1 MNEQR
6 KTVRIQPFV
15 APCRVVTNERA
26 LSGYL
31 TDLSEAGA
39 RVTCEAEAPASETA
53 VTLELRIG
61 RVATRSR
68 LPARVEWVR
77 AQEGGSGSV
86 FGLSFAG
93 VREEHQAALKAVV
106 AEFRRLASEIAS

>member
-1 MNEQR
+1 VGVSEQR

-15 APCRVVTNERA
+15 APCRVVANERA

-39 RVTCEAEAPASETA
+39 RVTCEAEPPAPQTA

-61 RVATRSR
+61 RVAARSR
-68 LPARVEWVR
+68 LQARVEWAR
-77 AQEGGSGSV
+77 PQEGGSV

-93 VREEHQAALKAVV
+93 LPGEERAALKAVV
-106 AEFRRLASEIAS
+106 AEFQRMASEIAS

>member
-1 MNEQR
+1 VKEQR

-15 APCRVVTNERA
+15 APCRVVAGNRA
-26 LSGYL
+26 LTGYL

-39 RVTCEAEAPASETA
+39 RVICEAESPAAQTE

-61 RVATRSR
+61 RVAARSR
-68 LPARVEWVR
+68 LQARVEWVKP
-77 AQEGGSGSV
+77 QEDGGV

-93 VREEHQAALKAVV
+93 LPVEKQAALKAVV
-106 AEFRRLASEIAS
+106 AEFQRMASEIAS

>member
-6 KTVRIQPFV
+6 KTLRIQPFV
-15 APCRVVTNERA
+15 APCRVVTKERA
-26 LSGYL
+26 WSGYL

-39 RVTCEAEAPASETA
+39 RVTCEAEPPAKDAA

-68 LPARVEWVR
+68 LQARVEWVR
-77 AQEGGSGSV
+77 AQESGSV

-93 VREEHQAALKAVV
+93 LAGEQQAALQAVV
-106 AEFRRLASEIAS
+106 AEFRRMASEIAS

>member
-1 MNEQR
+1 MNDQR
-6 KTVRIQPFV
+6 KTLRIQPFV
-15 APCRVVTNERA
+15 APCRVVTKEHA

-39 RVTCEAEAPASETA
+39 RVTCEADPPAPDVT

-68 LPARVEWVR
+68 LQARVQWVQ
-77 AQEGGSGSV
+77 AQASGSI

-93 VREEHQAALKAVV
+93 LPEEQQAALQAVV
-106 AEFRRLASEIAS
+106 AEFRRMASEIAS

>member
-1 MNEQR
+1 VNEQR

-15 APCRVVTNERA
+15 APCRVIAGARGVT
-26 LSGYL
+26 GYL

-39 RVTCEAEAPASETA
+39 RVTSTEAPPRDQEA

-61 RVATRSR
+61 RVAARSR
-68 LPARVEWVR
+68 LAAKVEWVK
-77 AQEGGSGSV
+77 AQETGHA

-93 VREEHQAALKAVV
+93 MPQEQQKALKSVV
-106 AEFRRLASEIAS
+106 TEFRRLASEIAS

>member
-15 APCRVVTNERA
+15 APCRVVANERA

-39 RVTCEAEAPASETA
+39 RVTCEAEPPAPEAA

-61 RVATRSR
+61 RVAARSR

-77 AQEGGSGSV
+77 AQESGSV

-93 VREEHQAALKAVV
+93 LPAEQQAALKAVV

>member
-1 MNEQR
+1 VSEQR
-6 KTVRIQPFV
+6 KALRIQPFV
-15 APCRVVTNERA
+15 APCRVVTEDRA
-26 LSGYL
+26 VSGYL

-39 RVTCEAEAPASETA
+39 RVTCEAEPPTPEAT

-68 LPARVEWVR
+68 LLARVEWAR
-77 AQEGGSGSV
+77 AEESGSI

-93 VREEHQAALKAVV
+93 LQGEPQAALKAVV
-106 AEFRRLASEIAS
+106 AEFRRMASEIAS

>member
-1 MNEQR
+1 MSEQR
-6 KTVRIQPFV
+6 KTLRIQPFV
-15 APCRVVTNERA
+15 APCRVVTPERA

-39 RVTCEAEAPASETA
+39 RVTCEGEPPAQEEA

-77 AQEGGSGSV
+77 GQDSGTM

-93 VREEHQAALKAVV
+93 LSGEPQAALKAVV
-106 AEFRRLASEIAS
+106 AEFQRMASEIVS

>member
-15 APCRVVTNERA
+15 APCRVVAKERA
-26 LSGYL
+26 VSGYL
-31 TDLSEAGA
+31 TDLSDAGA
-39 RVTCEAEAPASETA
+39 RVTCEAEPPAQGAE

-68 LPARVEWVR
+68 LRARVEWAR
-77 AQEGGSGSV
+77 AQESGSV

-93 VREEHQAALKAVV
+93 LPGEQQAALTAVV
-106 AEFRRLASEIAS
+106 AEFRRMASEIAS